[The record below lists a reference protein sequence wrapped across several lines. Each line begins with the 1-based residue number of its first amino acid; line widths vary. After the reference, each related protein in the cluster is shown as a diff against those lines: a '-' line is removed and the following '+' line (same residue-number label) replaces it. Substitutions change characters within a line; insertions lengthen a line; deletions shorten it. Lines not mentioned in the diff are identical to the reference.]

1 MVEPDLASVCEIEQA
16 SYRFPWS
23 DAIFRDCLRMGYSCW
38 VLELHNVVSG
48 YGIISMGA
56 GESHLLNL
64 CVSVMGRRR
73 GMGRTLLHHLLVEAK
88 RHRAGSTW
96 LEVRPSNHQAVEL
109 YRTMGFNE
117 VGFRR
122 GYYPAEQGRENA
134 LVMARSI

>member
-1 MVEPDLASVCEIEQA
+1 MVETDLAIVCEIEQA

-64 CVSVMGRRR
+64 CVSVMCRRR
-73 GMGRTLLHHLLVEAK
+73 GMGRTLLQHLLVEAK
-88 RHRAGSTW
+88 RHRASSTW

-134 LVMARSI
+134 LVMARSL

>member
-1 MVEPDLASVCEIEQA
+1 MMEMDLSVVCEIEQA

-38 VLELHNVVSG
+38 VLELDDVVLG
-48 YGIISMGA
+48 YGIISMGG

-64 CVSVMGRRR
+64 CVSLVYRRK
-73 GMGRTLLHHLLVEAK
+73 GMGRTLLQHLLGEAK
-88 RHRAGSTW
+88 RHRASSTW
-96 LEVRPSNHQAVEL
+96 LEVRPSNYQAVEL

-122 GYYPAEQGRENA
+122 GYYPAERGRENA
-134 LVMARSI
+134 LVMARAL